1 MQKTYLNTLK
11 NQNQNTKRIKEMK
24 KEELNEIRQK
34 YLRLFNKTE
43 IPRGYTSTKLLKY
56 INDFEN
62 KEKES
67 KRVEDFFND
76 ELGIEL
82 PEVLKNASI
91 NKSTM
96 SNYFTPKQ
104 IDMFPFDEVDN
115 PYYKSSPPMKLYLIT
130 DVAEVAIKNK
140 ITPKEIKEVKENK
153 DKLQEEKF
161 KALNIAMERVRIILM
176 S

>member
-1 MQKTYLNTLK
+1 
-11 NQNQNTKRIKEMK
+11 MK